1 MSEVNTQRKKVQPV
15 GQSNENGNIF
25 VANNNHLG
33 TIGEL
38 HKKDNNTTVTSIQA
52 GTTKIKKELL
62 WDKKKA
68 RKSINIFVDEDDK
81 KKVEKLAKETNI
93 SNQEAYRRLIKLG
106 LENFY

>member
-1 MSEVNTQRKKVQPV
+1 MSEVNNQRKRVQPV
-15 GQSNENGNIF
+15 GQNDETGNIF

-38 HKKDNNTTVTSIQA
+38 QEKGNNTTVTSAQIS
-52 GTTKIKKELL
+52 TTRIKKELL
-62 WDKKKA
+62 WGKKKA
-68 RKSINIFVDEDDK
+68 RKSINLFIDEDDK

>member
-1 MSEVNTQRKKVQPV
+1 MSEVNNQRKRVQPV
-15 GQSNENGNIF
+15 SQNNDTGNIF
-25 VANNNHLG
+25 AANNNHLG
-33 TIGEL
+33 TIEEL
-38 HKKDNNTTVTSIQA
+38 QEKGNNTTVTSTQA
-52 GTTKIKKELL
+52 SSTKINKGLL

-68 RKSINIFVDEDDK
+68 RKSINLFVDEDDK